1 MLHYVIAITDNTL
14 PTVIVLAL
22 LLFLARSRP
31 RACWYGLALGACI
44 ALTYAVLRR
53 NTGFMVREFYD
64 LGVLLPS
71 LFLILALLPALPKLS
86 RAGDAADSD
95 TVPTPGAPIGSSTG
109 ADAVD
114 GIDSARKGLLGSL
127 LITLLLTTLAA
138 STLPNIMLYPLD
150 FSVGM
155 ESIYNTEFLYKVTGY
170 LLGLLILFLL
180 GLGLYSIAGR
190 MPRRFFLTCF
200 ALTLLLYAAKLGL
213 QAAQILMAR
222 NKLPAYDWLMD
233 LIIFMLTHG
242 NWFAFALMGV
252 VAFMTITHIL
262 RLRLA
267 PVNGGNPAQRRK
279 RKADSR
285 KQLRYSLCIL
295 SCLIAST
302 LIITVLR
309 TYANREVELSPP
321 IELPVTGDAIIIPL
335 ERINDKNLHRFVY
348 TTKEGTAI
356 RYIVIK
362 KSETAYGVGLDAC
375 DICGP
380 SGYYQRKD
388 QVICKLCDVVMNT
401 ATIGFP
407 GGCNPVPLRFSISQG
422 NMVIRTQD
430 LDAERKRFK

>member
-64 LGVLLPS
+64 LGVLIPS

-86 RAGDAADSD
+86 RTGSHTAPTSGTISNSTSAGD
-95 TVPTPGAPIGSSTG
+95 TGST
-109 ADAVD
+109 
-114 GIDSARKGLLGSL
+114 DSAHKGLLGSL
-127 LITLLLTTLAA
+127 LIALLLTTWGAYI
-138 STLPNIMLYPLD
+138 LPNIMLYPLD

-170 LLGLLILFLL
+170 LLGLLIMFML

-190 MPRRFFLTCF
+190 MPRRFFLAGF
-200 ALTLLLYAAKLGL
+200 ALALLVYAAKLGL

-252 VAFMTITHIL
+252 AAFMTVAHIL

-267 PVNGGNPAQRRK
+267 AIPSGNPAQKRK
-279 RKADSR
+279 QKADSR
-285 KQLRYSLCIL
+285 KQFRYSLCIL
-295 SCLIAST
+295 FCLAVST
-302 LIITVLR
+302 LTITLLR